1 MQSVAGIAKNKE
13 KEAARILG
21 QKQTFL
27 QQQRQRLQEL
37 DGYRL
42 EYAKKF
48 QNAGNQG
55 FNAQQLNEY
64 RVFLDKL
71 NQAIVQ
77 QSDLINKAETDFLT
91 CQKSWIL
98 SRTNS
103 KALENMVERCKNEEF
118 QVQAQK
124 EQKELD
130 ERAMR
135 LGLKFFDDN

>member
-13 KEAARILG
+13 TEAARLLG

-77 QSDLINKAETDFLT
+77 QGVLINKAETDFLT
-91 CQKSWIL
+91 CQKSWLL